1 MPRRDDILAAALAMA
16 EADGWGHLSMRRLAA
31 SLGMSMAELRAEFR
45 DADAIADAWFRRAQD
60 AMLAPVGKRFR
71 DLPAKERLRVLMLR
85 WFDELAPH
93 RRVTAEM
100 LGAKTWLFHPHHYVP
115 MVFHLSRLI
124 QSLRDAAGLDGTG
137 RRRQVEEIGLTALF
151 LSTLARWCRDES
163 DGQERTRRFLDRRLG
178 QADALMARC
187 RPAKEPAKEKT

>member
-16 EADGWGHLSMRRLAA
+16 EVDGWGSLSMRRLAA

-45 DADAIADAWFRRAQD
+45 DGDAIADAWFRRARD
-60 AMLAPVGKRFR
+60 AMLAPTPKRFMG
-71 DLPAKERLRVLMLR
+71 LPAKQRLRVLMLR
-85 WFDELAPH
+85 WFDELAPY

-124 QSLRDAAGLDGTG
+124 QSLRDAAGLDAGG
-137 RRRQVEEIGLTALF
+137 RRRQVEEVGLTALF
-151 LSTLARWCRDES
+151 LGALACWCRDGS
-163 DGQERTRRFLDRRLG
+163 DGQERTRRFLDRRLC
-178 QADALMARC
+178 QADELMARC
-187 RPAKEPAKEKT
+187 RPGKEKT